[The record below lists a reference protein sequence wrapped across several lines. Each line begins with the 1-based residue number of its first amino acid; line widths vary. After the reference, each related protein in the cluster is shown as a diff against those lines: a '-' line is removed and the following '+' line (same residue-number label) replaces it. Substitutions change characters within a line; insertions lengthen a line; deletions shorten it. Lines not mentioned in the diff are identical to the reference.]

1 MAILLNLVKSIQVKL
16 KKTKKPE
23 IENRY
28 NLCDIPERYAVEVMN
43 RFAALDLIDREPE
56 ELWQEVDAIVK
67 DEAKYKIPKA
77 RKPKKSKWLTKV
89 AIDIADKRRE
99 AKKGQAHPDEVRKLN
114 AEFQRQARKYKEDYL
129 NRACKETEDENRKG
143 KTRDLFKK
151 IREITGKYKPRI
163 GGIKS
168 TSGNDLS
175 EEGSVKQGWRHY
187 AENLYKRDD
196 SMTTIYETKECE
208 EEATILEEE
217 FRKALKAL
225 SNGKSPGSDGIPIE
239 LLKEV
244 DEEAIKV
251 LTAICQQIWM
261 KRVWPKRWKE
271 SVYVPIPKKEI
282 PEYAQTIGQ

>member
-1 MAILLNLVKSIQVKL
+1 M
-16 KKTKKPE
+16 T
-23 IENRY
+23 
-28 NLCDIPERYAVEVMN
+28 
-43 RFAALDLIDREPE
+43 
-56 ELWQEVDAIVK
+56 
-67 DEAKYKIPKA
+67 
-77 RKPKKSKWLTKV
+77 
-89 AIDIADKRRE
+89 
-99 AKKGQAHPDEVRKLN
+99 
-114 AEFQRQARKYKEDYL
+114 
-129 NRACKETEDENRKG
+129 
-143 KTRDLFKK
+143 
-151 IREITGKYKPRI
+151 
-163 GGIKS
+163 
-168 TSGNDLS
+168 
-175 EEGSVKQGWRHY
+175 QGWRHY

-196 SMTTIYETKECE
+196 NMTTIYEAKECE

-217 FRKALKAL
+217 VRKALKAL